1 MRRLFISEN
10 IITYF
15 RRIIN
20 RIRPLYFNIF
30 FIKIKNKSGAYADNN
45 KSKNI
50 DYPKYGKLYCLKNA
64 VLTIKICQYGIAR
77 RIKRLTLNKTRKS
90 FFLLLKLIYT
100 SDHNSGKRGNPAP
113 HGPCRMHSMQQDG
126 KYPFQ
131 VHYAC
136 IQEYEALSK
145 AL

>member
-50 DYPKYGKLYCLKNA
+50 DYPKYGKTYCLKNA

-77 RIKRLTLNKTRKS
+77 RIKRSTLNKTRKS
-90 FFLLLKLIYT
+90 FFASIEAYLYI
-100 SDHNSGKRGNPAP
+100 
-113 HGPCRMHSMQQDG
+113 GP
-126 KYPFQ
+126 
-131 VHYAC
+131 
-136 IQEYEALSK
+136 
-145 AL
+145 